1 MNSLPHSRETILSE
15 RFHSLQGG
23 ELQWNTTKTII
34 TTIITITTIKTTT
47 TTKITRTIKTI
58 RTTTITTETI
68 KIIRTT
74 ITTDNFIKRARTLV
88 NYQCPCI
95 LGYKTIIFLNQ
106 FFVMSII
113 LGLFY

>member
-23 ELQWNTTKTII
+23 ELQWNTTKII
-34 TTIITITTIKTTT
+34 TTIITIIKTTTT